1 MNLYRSFGNL
11 MEAWVAEQHPD
22 PELLEDISKDSPSR
36 SSHSYSALEKNVR
49 TESVDSGVE
58 TASTDT
64 FFPTSSLSMDM
75 AETDSFASGPGND
88 NHIPFSSDGS
98 ASLPPYLSP
107 PALSQPTNLRRVQGS
122 VVFNQKLRQAL
133 QRSESRQVPE
143 PHAIDQRDHTASRR
157 RTSILRSESFGS
169 WETARPSVPAWQI
182 SGVRKQILSS
192 GRKMG
197 PMQLKSEDVRNQSAD
212 MTSHPQAVEVME
224 GKIQQAPPEVFS
236 TGLSPGLRYLEQ
248 VCQKWEDVAK
258 QQLVNGGSNVDRA
271 RASSSCQS
279 LEQTHEPLTFYK
291 VRLESLSDKD
301 KQLKEIPEYFRQR
314 SASETTVSSTQP
326 REFSAGKFKPG
337 SRGQQSSTFNLRDK
351 EAQSNKMQGDFAN
364 VSTKNRKIKLL
375 SLKKDEPSL
384 QNTNSQPMQSFE
396 RNAARRQ
403 LSQLFRRRWKTLPVH
418 TTH

>member
-36 SSHSYSALEKNVR
+36 SSHSYSALEKNAR

-75 AETDSFASGPGND
+75 AETDSFASGAGND
-88 NHIPFSSDGS
+88 NHVPFLSDGS

-107 PALSQPTNLRRVQGS
+107 PALSQPTDLRRVQGS

-133 QRSESRQVPE
+133 QRSESRQGPE

-169 WETARPSVPAWQI
+169 WQI
-182 SGVRKQILSS
+182 SGVRKQILAS
-192 GRKMG
+192 RTRMG
-197 PMQLKSEDVRNQSAD
+197 PTRLQSEDVRNQSAD
-212 MTSHPQAVEVME
+212 MTLHPQAVEVME

-258 QQLVNGGSNVDRA
+258 QQFVNGGSSVDRA
-271 RASSSCQS
+271 RTSSSCQS
-279 LEQTHEPLTFYK
+279 LEQSQPLTFYK
-291 VRLESLSDKD
+291 VRLESLSNKD
-301 KQLKEIPEYFRQR
+301 KQLEEVPEYFRQR

-326 REFSAGKFKPG
+326 REFSGKFKLG
-337 SRGQQSSTFNLRDK
+337 SKGHQSSTFNRLGK
-351 EAQSNKMQGDFAN
+351 EAQSNKIQGDFAN
-364 VSTKNRKIKLL
+364 VSAKNRKIKLL
-375 SLKKDEPSL
+375 SRKKDGPSL
-384 QNTNSQPMQSFE
+384 QNTNSQPMQFFE
-396 RNAARRQ
+396 SNAARRQ
-403 LSQLFRRRWKTLPVH
+403 LSKLIRRRSKTLPIH